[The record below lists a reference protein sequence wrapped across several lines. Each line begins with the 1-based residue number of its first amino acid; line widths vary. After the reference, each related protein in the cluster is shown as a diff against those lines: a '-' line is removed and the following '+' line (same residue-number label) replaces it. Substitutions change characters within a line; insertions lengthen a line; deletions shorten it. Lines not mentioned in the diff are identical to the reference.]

1 MNFNNTW
8 RNYVAKPTK
17 SKGRL
22 LGEQIIREY
31 KLLAEGKKD
40 DAKKIAPI
48 ASSFGTIDTMVNQ
61 LRMLFGDKG
70 VAKYIMFCA
79 REIEEVYK
87 NNYYKN
93 DRGTYSQRPDAG
105 YVSLTRNFE
114 EILGVVR
121 QFHTVQ
127 NRLEQKD
134 INKYTL
140 HSLRR
145 TIDNLP
151 ESETA
156 RKKRLRDKGEA
167 ERNSEL
173 VYNKNGIM
181 AVRPLTTQASC
192 FFGHNPRLTTWCI
205 STKSKR
211 NYFDEYTKEEGKA
224 FVIVRFFGIPED
236 NRDHIITMQFSGP
249 GEPEFEMFW
258 DAPNKAQNP
267 DDLFRVVRDH
277 VEGMF
282 PDEEESWED
291 LTQELHD
298 ALYQE
303 AEKAVF
309 DNPPPDPAEVIEPKC
324 EAVENAFNEKSE
336 YTKLWWEIDQ
346 DTFQEAGYVSV
357 YFGAKTEIQL
367 EPEDYNIPAEVIDNP
382 KLDYSFWRQ
391 IEKRWEQAC
400 KKAGLYVFEEYEL
413 YPTANANNMSYRT
426 VPGAIVLEMKHEAD
440 DTMGGYTLEGFEE
453 FARDTLDIE
462 KEDAMKSREMAI
474 AILREEF
481 AQQSL
486 DLPAK
491 GELGLPAEDEQGLD
505 NEIEENMFY
514 KDLEKQL
521 LGEEK
526 GRSRQRGIYKFHC
539 MISYGLT
546 TEVDKSRGLDD
557 VLADIRA
564 LPNVTIVTVAIRNEK
579 IAEGKYIA
587 GLAVKFIP
595 SYPGEMSQPELVKS
609 RIVRDIKRLDNV
621 QSLFKLS
628 AGLQRLE

>member
-8 RNYVAKPTK
+8 RNYINQRPK

-31 KLLAEGKKD
+31 KLIAEGKKD
-40 DAKKIAPI
+40 EAKKIAPI
-48 ASSFGTIDTMVNQ
+48 ADHFGIIYTFSNQ
-61 LRMLFGDKG
+61 LRALFGDKG
-70 VAKYIMFCA
+70 VGKYIVFCA

-87 NNYYKN
+87 ITYYKN
-93 DRGTYSQRPDAG
+93 DQGTYSYRPEAG
-105 YVSLTRNFE
+105 MVSISRVFE
-114 EILGVVR
+114 EILGAVR

-127 NRLEQKD
+127 NRLDQKD

-140 HSLRR
+140 QSLRR

-156 RKKRLRDKGEA
+156 RKKRLRDKAEA
-167 ERNSEL
+167 ERNSEI

-192 FFGHNPRLTTWCI
+192 YFGHNPRLTTWCI

-211 NYFDEYTKEEGKA
+211 NYFDQYTKEEGKA

-236 NRDHIITMQFSGP
+236 DPSHIISMQWSGP
-249 GEPEFEMFW
+249 GEPEFEMYW
-258 DAPNKAQNP
+258 DAPNDSQNP
-267 DDLFRVVRDH
+267 DDLYGVVQQH
-277 VEGMF
+277 VEGTY

-298 ALYQE
+298 ALYQAAQE
-303 AEKAVF
+303 NVF
-309 DNPPPDPAEVIEPKC
+309 ETPPDDPADSIAPKC
-324 EAVENAFNEKSE
+324 EAIEAAFDEKSE
-336 YTKLWWEIDQ
+336 YTSLWWEIDQ
-346 DTFQEAGYVSV
+346 DTFQEDGYVGV

-367 EPEDYNIPAEVIDNP
+367 EPEDYKIPAEVIDDP

-391 IEKRWEQAC
+391 IEKRWEEAC
-400 KKAGLYVFEEYEL
+400 KKGGLYVFEEYEL

-440 DTMGGYTLEGFEE
+440 TTLGGYTLEGFEE
-453 FARDTLDIE
+453 FARDTLEIE
-462 KEDAMKSREMAI
+462 QEDVIKSKELAI
-474 AILREEF
+474 AILQEEF
-481 AQQSL
+481 AQQS
-486 DLPAK
+486 
-491 GELGLPAEDEQGLD
+491 LGLPAEDEQGLD

-514 KDLEKQL
+514 RDLEKKL

-539 MISYGLT
+539 MISYDLV
-546 TEVDKSRGLDD
+546 TEGEKARGLDD
-557 VLADIRA
+557 ILADMRA
-564 LPNVTIVTVAIRNEK
+564 LPNVTIVTVAIRNQK
-579 IAEGKYIA
+579 VAEGRYIA
-587 GLAVKFIP
+587 GLAIKFIP
-595 SYPGEMSQPELVKS
+595 STPGDMNQPEQTKA
-609 RIVRDIKRLDNV
+609 RIVRDIKRLGNV

-628 AGLQRLE
+628 TGLTRLE

>member
-8 RNYVAKPTK
+8 RNYVNQPTK

-22 LGEQIIREY
+22 LGEQILREY
-31 KLLAEGKKD
+31 KLIAEGKKD

-48 ASSFGTIDTMVNQ
+48 ADHFGMIYIFSNQ
-61 LRMLFGDKG
+61 LRALFGDKG
-70 VAKYIMFCA
+70 VGKYIVFCA

-87 NNYYKN
+87 RTYYKN
-93 DRGTYSQRPDAG
+93 DRGTYSYRPEAG
-105 YVSLTRNFE
+105 MVSINRVFE
-114 EILGVVR
+114 EILGAVR

-127 NRLEQKD
+127 NRLDQKD

-140 HSLRR
+140 QSLRR

-156 RKKRLRDKGEA
+156 RKKRLRDKAEA
-167 ERNSEL
+167 EKNSEL

-211 NYFDEYTKEEGKA
+211 NYFDQYTKEESKA
-224 FVIVRFFGIPED
+224 FVITRFFGIPEGD
-236 NRDHIITMQFSGP
+236 RNHIISMQWSGP

-258 DAPNKAQNP
+258 DAPNKSQNP
-267 DDLFRVVRDH
+267 DDLFGVVRQH
-277 VEGMF
+277 VEGMY

-298 ALYQE
+298 ALYDAAQE
-303 AEKAVF
+303 NVF
-309 DNPPPDPAEVIEPKC
+309 DTPPDDPADNIAPKC
-324 EAVENAFNEKSE
+324 EAIEQAFNRKSK
-336 YTKLWWEIDQ
+336 YSFLWWEVDQ
-346 DTFQEAGYVSV
+346 DTFHQDGYVGV
-357 YFGAKTEIQL
+357 YFGAKTKIQL
-367 EPEDYNIPAEVIDNP
+367 EPEDYNIPAEVIDDP

-391 IEKRWEQAC
+391 VEKKWEQAC
-400 KKAGLYVFEEYEL
+400 KKGGLYVFEEYEL
-413 YPTANANNMSYRT
+413 YPTANANNLSYRT

-440 DTMGGYTLEGFEE
+440 TTIGGYTLEGLEE
-453 FARDTLDIE
+453 FARDVLEIE
-462 KEDAMKSREMAI
+462 QEDVVKSKELAI
-474 AILREEF
+474 AILQEEF
-481 AQQSL
+481 AQL
-486 DLPAK
+486 N
-491 GELGLPAEDEQGLD
+491 LGLPAEDEQGLD

-514 KDLEKQL
+514 KHLEKQL

-539 MISYGLT
+539 MISYNIT
-546 TEVDKSRGLDD
+546 ATSDQARGLDD
-557 VLADIRA
+557 ILADMRA
-564 LPNVTIVTVAIRNEK
+564 LPNVTIVTVAIKNQK
-579 IAEGKYIA
+579 VAENRYIA
-587 GLAVKFIP
+587 GLAIKFIP
-595 SYPGEMSQPELVKS
+595 STPGDMNQPELTKT
-609 RIVRDIKRLDNV
+609 RIVRDIKRLTNV

-628 AGLQRLE
+628 AGLTRLE

>member
-8 RNYVAKPTK
+8 RNYVNQRPK
-17 SKGRL
+17 SKGQI
-22 LGEQIIREY
+22 LGEQIFREY
-31 KLLAEGKKD
+31 KLIAEGKKD

-48 ASSFGTIDTMVNQ
+48 ASSFGSIDTMVNQ

-79 REIEEVYK
+79 REMEEVYK

-93 DRGTYSQRPDAG
+93 DRGTYSQRPGAG
-105 YVSLTRNFE
+105 YISLTRSFE

-127 NRLEQKD
+127 NRLDQRD

-140 HSLRR
+140 QSLRR

-156 RKKRLRDKGEA
+156 RKKRLRDKAEA
-167 ERNSEL
+167 EKNSEL

-211 NYFDEYTKEEGKA
+211 NYFDQYTKEEGKA

-236 NRDHIITMQFSGP
+236 DRNHIISMQWSGP

-258 DAPNKAQNP
+258 DAPNKSQNP
-267 DDLFRVVRDH
+267 DDLFDVVRQH
-277 VEGMF
+277 VEGMY
-282 PDEEESWED
+282 PDEDESWDD

-298 ALYQE
+298 ALYQA
-303 AEKAVF
+303 AEEVVF
-309 DNPPPDPAEVIEPKC
+309 DNPPDDPGDMTAQKC
-324 EAVENAFNEKSE
+324 ERIEDEFDEKAQFTNL
-336 YTKLWWEIDQ
+336 YWEVDQ
-346 DTFQEAGYVSV
+346 DTFQMEGYVSV
-357 YFGAKTEIQL
+357 FYGARTIIQL
-367 EPEDYNIPAEVIDNP
+367 DPEHHGVPEEIISKADYQTWRSLERKLEMLSERAGLYQFEDYNLYNESGVVSGVVMLEL
-382 KLDYSFWRQ
+382 KHV
-391 IEKRWEQAC
+391 
-400 KKAGLYVFEEYEL
+400 AGNE
-413 YPTANANNMSYRT
+413 TA
-426 VPGAIVLEMKHEAD
+426 GF
-440 DTMGGYTLEGFEE
+440 TLEGFEE
-453 FARDTLDIE
+453 FANDTLAIE
-462 KEDAMKSREMAI
+462 REDAMMTRKI
-474 AILREEF
+474 AIGLLQEEF
-481 AQQSL
+481 R
-486 DLPAK
+486 AK
-491 GELGLPAEDEQGLD
+491 SEKPSDEEQLELGLPAEDEQGLD
-505 NEIEENMFY
+505 NKVSENMFY

-539 MISYGLT
+539 MISYNITAGA
-546 TEVDKSRGLDD
+546 DKSRGLDD
-557 VLADIRA
+557 ILADMRA
-564 LPNVTIVTVAIRNEK
+564 LPNVTIVTVAIKNQK
-579 IAEGKYIA
+579 VAEGRYIA

-595 SYPGEMSQPELVKS
+595 STPGDMNQPELTKA
-609 RIVRDIKRLDNV
+609 RIVRDIKRLENV

-628 AGLQRLE
+628 AGLTRLE